1 MAQGAALVDDSLSGA
16 LVEEDPELISAVR
29 EGDDRAFERL
39 YRRYHRRIAAYVRGM
54 VSDHARAEDVTQE
67 VFLSALRRLRA
78 SDQTIVFKPWLYEIA
93 RNACIDQY
101 RRSQR
106 TPEISYEGDTAAAEH
121 LVARGPT
128 PEAAVDTKKQLDDL
142 RHALRGLSTT
152 QHDILVMREFEG
164 LSYREIGE
172 RMSLTR
178 PAVESALF
186 RARRRLQEEYDALA
200 SGERCVRVQ
209 QAILAVCDGSSG
221 ARDRWCIATHVPHC
235 AACRRHARLAG
246 LTSDLIHASLPRRV
260 AALLPL
266 PSFVR
271 RVPALRSGDRL
282 GSLQGAR
289 GPGMAQWAT
298 TLGGAADPVVGLVT
312 AGAAATLVLVL
323 GGVGV
328 GGAHSGVHHARPV
341 ARHATAPGALT
352 RDAAA
357 TAALASPRVMPRP
370 GTGAATKLNGTRP
383 RGQGAGTPQA
393 PAGTGPPTHSS
404 HPAAGATGTAAH
416 PSSTSPTPASP
427 PPARH
432 SSAGRAAQK
441 VEHLVG
447 SVLQK
452 ATALPGTGV
461 PASVGSAGSRAQGA
475 ADAGQAAVDTV
486 TDALPP
492 AAAAVAQSVR
502 SS

>member
-1 MAQGAALVDDSLSGA
+1 MGMAQGAAVVDDSLSGA
-16 LVEEDPELISAVR
+16 LVEDDPELISAVR

-39 YRRYHRRIAAYVRGM
+39 YRRYYRRIAAYVRGM

-106 TPEISYEGDTAAAEH
+106 TPEISYEGDAAAAEH

-221 ARDRWCIATHVPHC
+221 VRDRWCIATHVPHC
-235 AACRRHARLAG
+235 AGCRRHARLAG

-260 AALLPL
+260 AALLPV
-266 PSFVR
+266 PWFVR

-289 GPGMAQWAT
+289 GPRMAQWAT

-312 AGAAATLVLVL
+312 AGAAATLILAL

-328 GGAHSGVHHARPV
+328 GGAHSGAHHARPV
-341 ARHATAPGALT
+341 ARHATAPGALA
-352 RDAAA
+352 RDAAV
-357 TAALASPRVMPRP
+357 TAALASPRVMRFRAPGPR
-370 GTGAATKLNGTRP
+370 
-383 RGQGAGTPQA
+383 
-393 PAGTGPPTHSS
+393 
-404 HPAAGATGTAAH
+404 
-416 PSSTSPTPASP
+416 PSSTEPGRGARGPALRRRPPEPGPPPRAHTRRRAPRAPRHTRARPRRRPAHRRLRAIHPPGARRRRSSTSSATSCKRRRRCPRRGCPPALARPALGPRARRTPARLRWTP
-427 PPARH
+427 
-432 SSAGRAAQK
+432 
-441 VEHLVG
+441 
-447 SVLQK
+447 
-452 ATALPGTGV
+452 
-461 PASVGSAGSRAQGA
+461 
-475 ADAGQAAVDTV
+475 
-486 TDALPP
+486 
-492 AAAAVAQSVR
+492 
-502 SS
+502 